1 MNKILTLYDME
12 FKRIYKLYFGALLLF
27 IGANISGVLLALYN
41 VCRYTSE
48 KVKIEISIELL
59 KRTTAK
65 ELLLKQIIGDIF
77 RSMNSL
83 FMFAI
88 IICILY
94 SFVIWYRDFMGKNKS
109 IYTLYML
116 PINKFDIYL
125 SKLMM
130 VVSLIFGIILTEI
143 LVWIMSSLIITNV
156 TSVSMNEFIEVISK
170 INAYDILSFI
180 RFSTIEFIMVN
191 ILGVISAIMSI
202 FTGVII
208 HKSFKK
214 IGVIL
219 GIVYI
224 IGSIVYFYSVNVLN
238 IYYTDKILNHTLL
251 CYFVLMLASIVISY
265 NLLNK
270 KIKL

>member
-12 FKRIYKLYFGALLLF
+12 FKRIYKLYFGALFLF

-41 VCRYTSE
+41 VCKYTSE
-48 KVKIEISIELL
+48 KVRIEMSIELL

-65 ELLLKQIIGDIF
+65 DILLKQIIEDIF
-77 RSMNSL
+77 KSMNVL
-83 FMFAI
+83 LMIAI
-88 IICILY
+88 ILCTLY
-94 SFVIWYRDFMGKNKS
+94 SFVIWYRDFIGKNKS

-116 PINKFDIYL
+116 PINKFNIYIA
-125 SKLMM
+125 KLMM
-130 VVSLIFGIILTEI
+130 VVSLIFGIVLAEI
-143 LVWIMSSLIITNV
+143 LVWIISLLIITNV
-156 TSVSMNEFIEVISK
+156 TSVSLKELIDVVVNINLFGVI
-170 INAYDILSFI
+170 AFI
-180 RFSTIEFIMVN
+180 RFSVIEFIMVN

-202 FTGVII
+202 FAGVII

-214 IGVIL
+214 LGVIL

-224 IGSIVYFYSVNVLN
+224 IGSIFYFYSVNILN
-238 IYYTDKILNHTLL
+238 IYYTDRILNNTLL
-251 CYFVLMLASIVISY
+251 CYFILMFASIVISY